1 MGMDSIIHIKLLCR
15 VLPWPHQGSPFLAR
29 SRQCWS
35 QVPASS
41 VPALASPVPQRH
53 LFMGATLSPRGKLSL
68 GQRRAKCQT
77 TRVPA
82 ARGHQVSGERG
93 FSQQGVKEKT
103 RKPTGRAS
111 TPWGPG
117 GRGENSKLF
126 AAVHR
131 KREGVGG
138 GSVSSTAE
146 LWWGDSVVGYMPS
159 SLPQTA

>member
-1 MGMDSIIHIKLLCR
+1 MAPSG
-15 VLPWPHQGSPFLAR
+15 Q
-29 SRQCWS
+29 
-35 QVPASS
+35 
-41 VPALASPVPQRH
+41 PVPGPLQAVLEPSACPGQPSAPEGTCSWEPPSVH
-53 LFMGATLSPRGKLSL
+53 EGSSAL
-68 GQRRAKCQT
+68 GSAGPRRAKCQT

-103 RKPTGRAS
+103 RKATERAS

-138 GSVSSTAE
+138 GGVSSTAE
-146 LWWGDSVVGYMPS
+146 LWWGDRVVGYMPS

>member
-1 MGMDSIIHIKLLCR
+1 MAPSGQPVAGPLQA
-15 VLPWPHQGSPFLAR
+15 VLEPSACQQRACPGQPSAPEGTCSWEPPSVHEGS
-29 SRQCWS
+29 S
-35 QVPASS
+35 ASGS
-41 VPALASPVPQRH
+41 AGPRH
-53 LFMGATLSPRGKLSL
+53 
-68 GQRRAKCQT
+68 AKCQT

-103 RKPTGRAS
+103 RKPIGRAS
-111 TPWGPG
+111 APWGPG

-159 SLPQTA
+159 SLSQTA